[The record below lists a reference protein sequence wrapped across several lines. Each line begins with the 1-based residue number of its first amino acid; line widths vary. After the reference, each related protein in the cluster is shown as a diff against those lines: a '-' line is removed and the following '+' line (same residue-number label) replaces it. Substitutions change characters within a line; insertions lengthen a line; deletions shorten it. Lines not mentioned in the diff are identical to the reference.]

1 MNQSQTE
8 NNTTQS
14 RQQIA
19 FIRASWH
26 SDIVDVC
33 REAFATQISASEFS
47 GAEITVFD
55 VPGAYEIPLLAKKLA
70 ESGKFGVIVASGL
83 VVDGGIYRHEF
94 VANAVIDGMMR
105 VQIDSGVPIISA
117 VLTPHQFHEHG
128 VHQDF
133 FKGHFET
140 KGREA
145 ANACIQT
152 LRNMQIV
159 SEMTEAA

>member
-14 RQQIA
+14 KSRIA

-26 SDIVDVC
+26 GDIVDVC
-33 REAFATQISASEFS
+33 REAFAEHMSKSEFS
-47 GAEITVFD
+47 ATYIDVFD
-55 VPGAYEIPLLAKKLA
+55 VPGAYEIPLLAKKIV
-70 ESGKFGVIVASGL
+70 ESGKFAAIVASGL

-117 VLTPHQFHEHG
+117 VLTPHQFHDHG
-128 VHQDF
+128 AHQSF
-133 FKGHFET
+133 FKEHFET

-145 ANACIQT
+145 AQACIQT
-152 LRNMQIV
+152 LQNMQRLNELMEV
-159 SEMTEAA
+159 A